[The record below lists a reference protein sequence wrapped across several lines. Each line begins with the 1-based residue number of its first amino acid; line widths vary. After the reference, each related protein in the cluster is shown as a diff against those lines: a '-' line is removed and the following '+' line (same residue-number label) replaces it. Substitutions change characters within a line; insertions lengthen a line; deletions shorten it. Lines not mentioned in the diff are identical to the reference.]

1 MTWLSHLWK
10 RRTSA
15 AIGERRRFP
24 RWLRGVLWS
33 LAALEFVYLLAAN
46 LFLNLGLLPLA
57 FDSTNQVKASVSSGW
72 SVVPGHVHFRNARFL
87 FQDHN
92 LQFSIDIASGF
103 LALHLSELARHTVH
117 ASHLRGEG
125 VSFRMRH
132 RVDPWS
138 KHEPAVGTFP
148 PIPEFAAPAVFE
160 ARVPEPP
167 ISDAEYNLWTVHFD
181 DVDAA
186 VSEVWV
192 QAFRYRGKGRAR
204 GQFQLKPARTLW
216 VGPASLELEP
226 GLLSAGAYRV
236 APGLHGRIDC
246 IVHPFD
252 VRPVQGFEPLRYISA
267 RVRLDSPALDPQ
279 VFALFASEPAPRVAS
294 RSGSLHVD
302 VETRHGV
309 LTEQSRVDVVQ
320 RGVEVRAAQGE
331 LDAEQLELHA
341 ELDGKVA
348 SRATLVIDRG
358 TVREPIAPGHAPRI
372 EHLSASVL
380 SADRDTSKPFH
391 FKEARLDDAQ
401 VVVTD
406 ASWLNRW
413 LQDGSFALSS
423 GAISLRARGRYVESA
438 IDGQATL
445 ESDGVGATLAGKRL
459 HYAGGVSVQ
468 VERADPSR
476 FTGKLTADVSGRS
489 LRAQAVSG
497 EDELRLA
504 GLQVHVEAQR
514 DAQGN
519 ALQGRAKL
527 WNFSSSTGGFMVRAP
542 GVIAEARSEQAADGV
557 QRTHFEAEVPK
568 LTAEGRGA
576 RLTTAAVAR
585 GTFAQQKN
593 RAEQSLELWAT
604 LQRPR
609 AVFGSQPAKTAATP
623 SVELHA
629 ALHTDSLGALN
640 GKLGLA
646 RAAWVVEADNLR
658 FSGQSALT
666 AEFDALDLARHSG
679 ELRARLTSKGVTL
692 GDTTQNAECPW
703 SRVDSLQLDSS
714 AKLLARGSTSFAI
727 NGEFKQTELNWGDFL
742 TRADIGLSAHFD
754 QGILASDGDG
764 TADLV
769 LRNAS
774 MRSGGGGETGWAANV
789 PALEVR
795 AALARQAGKLSGSAS
810 LNAPAAR
817 GRIGATRIST
827 DFNADFK
834 VDALDLA
841 ASTMHGSGAVHVRN
855 TALPNVPEPVSKWW
869 ADVKLDSFFARA
881 EKNLE
886 LGGTF
891 RADLRD
897 ATPGL
902 SVLGA
907 EDALP
912 KWVASVFPLRGL
924 SATGSVARRCRL
936 TDIHLVQLAGGP
948 AVGRG
953 RLQSLPDGFQ
963 GALLL
968 RVAGLQAISAGLDFD
983 SKHTHF
989 GLFSGDDWL
998 ARFNQSFDRKSDLAV
1013 ESACPPD
1020 PNTCSETEAVSVIA
1034 SDAR

>member
-1 MTWLSHLWK
+1 M
-10 RRTSA
+10 
-15 AIGERRRFP
+15 
-24 RWLRGVLWS
+24 
-33 LAALEFVYLLAAN
+33 AALELVYLLAAN

-72 SVVPGHVHFRNARFL
+72 SVLPGHVHFRNARFL

-103 LALHLSELARHTVH
+103 LVLHLSELARHTVH

-125 VSFRMRH
+125 VAFRMRH

-148 PIPEFAAPAVFE
+148 PIPEFIAPAVFE
-160 ARVPEPP
+160 ARVPEAP

-267 RVRLDSPALDPQ
+267 RVRLDSPALDPR
-279 VFALFASEPAPRVAS
+279 VVGLFASEPAPRVAS
-294 RSGSLHVD
+294 ASGSLHLD

-309 LTEQSRVDVVQ
+309 LTPQSRLDIVQ
-320 RGVEVRAAQGE
+320 RGFELRAAQGE

-341 ELDGKVA
+341 DLDGKIA
-348 SRATLVIDRG
+348 SRATLVVDRA

-372 EHLSASVL
+372 EHLSATVS
-380 SADRDTSKPFH
+380 SAQQDTSKPFH
-391 FKEARLDDAQ
+391 FKEARLNEARL
-401 VVVTD
+401 VVGD

-413 LQDGSFALSS
+413 LQDASFALSS
-423 GAISLRARGRYVESA
+423 GALSVLARGRYVDSA
-438 IDGQATL
+438 IDGNVTLQTDGIAATL
-445 ESDGVGATLAGKRL
+445 SEKRL
-459 HYAGGVSVQ
+459 HYAGDVSLQ
-468 VERADPSR
+468 LERANPSS
-476 FTGKLTADVSGRS
+476 FTGKLIADVSGRS
-489 LRAQAVSG
+489 LRAEMAKGDG
-497 EDELRLA
+497 ELQLE
-504 GLQVHVEAQR
+504 GLQVHVQGER

-519 ALQGRAKL
+519 ALQGQAKF
-527 WNFSSSTGGFMVRAP
+527 WNFSSSSGGFLVRAP
-542 GVIAEARSEQAADGV
+542 GLIAEARSSLSADGV
-557 QRTHFEAEVPK
+557 QRSHFKAEIPK

-576 RLTTAAVAR
+576 RLTTEAVAR
-585 GTFAQQKN
+585 GTFAQPEN
-593 RAEQSLELWAT
+593 RDEMNIEVWASL
-604 LQRPR
+604 RKPR
-609 AVFGSQPAKTAATP
+609 AVLGSNPAKTAATP
-623 SVELHA
+623 RVELHA
-629 ALHTDSLGALN
+629 ALHKDALGALS

-646 RAAWVVEADNLR
+646 PAVWLVEADNMR
-658 FSGQSALT
+658 FSGKSALA
-666 AEFDALDLARHSG
+666 AELIALDLARHSG
-679 ELRARLTSKGVTL
+679 ELRARLTSNGVTL
-692 GDTTQNAECPW
+692 GDTTQNADCPW
-703 SRVDSLQLDSS
+703 SRVESLQLDSS
-714 AKLLARGSTSFAI
+714 AKLLARGSTSLSMT
-727 NGEFKQTELNWGDFL
+727 GDFKQTELNWGDFL
-742 TRADIGLSAHFD
+742 TRADIGLSAHYD
-754 QGILASDGDG
+754 QGVLADDGNG
-764 TADLV
+764 RIALT
-769 LRNAS
+769 LRDAS
-774 MRSGGGGETGWAANV
+774 LQSGGGGQSGWAASV

-817 GRIGATRIST
+817 GRIGATRLST
-827 DFNADFK
+827 DLNADFK

-841 ASTMHGSGAVHVRN
+841 ASTMHGSGAVHLRN
-855 TALPNVPEPVSKWW
+855 TALPNVPEPVSNWW
-869 ADVKLDSFFARA
+869 ADVKLDSLFARA
-881 EKNLE
+881 QQNLE

-897 ATPGL
+897 AAPGL
-902 SVLGA
+902 AVLGA
-907 EDALP
+907 QGSLP

-924 SATGSVARRCRL
+924 SATGSLARRCRL
-936 TDIHLVQLAGGP
+936 TDIHLVQVAGGP
-948 AVGRG
+948 AVARG

-983 SKHTHF
+983 ADHTHF

-998 ARFNQSFDRKSDLAV
+998 LRFNQSFDQKSERAV
-1013 ESACPPD
+1013 EAACPPD
-1020 PNTCSETEAVSVIA
+1020 PNKCTEPEAVSVVA